1 MVADGRRGVRGAVAQ
16 TSNQPGQSCG
26 PAARQQTAGPH
37 TVSELLRG
45 VLNVRTAQQK
55 KKIVT
60 QQMRL
65 ANLTVVTTLRLEPSR
80 GTRRTPTVFYVNRV
94 SVTPGGGYIRG
105 WAISRGSPDDGSSV
119 RTGDVATPGLC
130 PPVAAASSAE

>member
-16 TSNQPGQSCG
+16 TSNQPSQSCG

-37 TVSELLRG
+37 SVGAAQRG
-45 VLNVRTAQQK
+45 LKCPHRTAKK

-80 GTRRTPTVFYVNRV
+80 GTRWTHTVFYVNHV

-105 WAISRGSPDDGSSV
+105 WAISRGSPD
-119 RTGDVATPGLC
+119 LC